1 MSNLLMQESSESKIK
16 SHDGPTCDNQTPA
29 PEPSGVKKN
38 ARSFSVLTSAA
49 SSQFVDFYAL
59 LGEPEN
65 ASTSRLRGR
74 MAELYAEAQSNRDHR
89 NAATRRRYLDLL
101 EILPKCRAI
110 LLDTNRRTQYDE
122 YIMQSRVGA
131 HETDFRTF
139 LSRLSSV
146 QASRSANYSEWDISE
161 TEDDDFSNVIGVRED
176 APTNGA
182 RSEST
187 RRESDKSSFDS
198 QSLSHHSQELE
209 RDAAIHLALMT
220 RMASACGATLF
231 FIALVVLRSAMR
243 ETLALSLGVAVV
255 LGVLSWFGAR
265 RFLLRRKVQDV
276 SSPNSSVE

>member
-1 MSNLLMQESSESKIK
+1 MSNLLMQETSESKIK

-101 EILPKCRAI
+101 ETLPKCRAI
-110 LLDTNRRTQYDE
+110 LLDTKRRAQYDD

-131 HETDFRTF
+131 HETDFQTF
-139 LSRLSSV
+139 VSRLTS
-146 QASRSANYSEWDISE
+146 APAPRSANYSEWDIPE
-161 TEDDDFSNVIGVRED
+161 NEDDFSNVMSVRED
-176 APTNGA
+176 ARTNGQSVQ
-182 RSEST
+182 SENVQSQ
-187 RRESDKSSFDS
+187 SVSDS
-198 QSLSHHSQELE
+198 QSLSHHSEELQ
-209 RDAAIHLALMT
+209 RDAAIHLALMA

-231 FIALVVLRSAMR
+231 LVALVVLRSAMR
-243 ETLALSLGVAVV
+243 ETLTLSLGIAFMVGAV
-255 LGVLSWFGAR
+255 SWFGAR
-265 RFLLRRKVQDV
+265 QFLLRRKVQDV
-276 SSPNSSVE
+276 SPSNSSVE